1 MGVVRE
7 KESGGWENC
16 GREEECERGRVGV
29 VRERESRGGR
39 TVGGKKS
46 VKDRGWEKKEKK
58 GAGVGEL

>member
-1 MGVVRE
+1 M
-7 KESGGWENC
+7 
-16 GREEECERGRVGV
+16 GV